1 MIKNY
6 NNYCTVKELNDLIDH
21 FEYWR
26 QIAGLRLY
34 KIASNDTSFD
44 GWAEQ
49 FRKD

>member
-6 NNYCTVKELNDLIDH
+6 SNDITVKELNGLIDH

-34 KIASNDTSFD
+34 KIASTDTTFD
-44 GWAEQ
+44 GWAES
-49 FRKD
+49 FRR